1 MADTVTP
8 EGYYVMQY
16 PGEQIDTAVSY
27 VLNGEFIIPSSTS
40 GSVKKF
46 RIVVNDSGELSA
58 QEVV

>member
-1 MADTVTP
+1 MS
-8 EGYYVMQY
+8 EQNGYYMSAY
-16 PGEQIDTAVSY
+16 SGEQIDTAVAY

>member
-1 MADTVTP
+1 MSA
-8 EGYYVMQY
+8 YS
-16 PGEQIDTAVSY
+16 GEQIDTAVGY
-27 VLNGEFIIPSSTS
+27 VLNGEFIVPSSTS

>member
-1 MADTVTP
+1 MN
-8 EGYYVMQY
+8 EQNGYYMSAY
-16 PGEQIDTAVSY
+16 SGEQIDTAVGY

-40 GSVKKF
+40 GSAKKF